1 MTSPTPVFEDPI
13 VFVLGVA
20 RSGTTLLRLML
31 AGHPRLF
38 CPPEMVLAPF
48 ETMAQR
54 HALLERRFWEK
65 GGLRRTFIELEGLDV
80 PAAKQRVA
88 ALSTLGVD
96 EVYALLNQRIGDRVL
111 VDKCPHL
118 CNYPAAIRRLAG
130 WFPGARFLW
139 IVRNPGSVI
148 RSLQNVN
155 MSEALFEGSDYTNA
169 EQLWRGGN
177 QAIASCLAELPE
189 QRWLRIRYEDLVTA
203 PAPTMREVCGLLELD
218 YDDAMIQPYEG
229 DRMRSGPK
237 GARAVGDPNTSTRA
251 RIEPELADRWLT
263 GFDHRS
269 VNAQTKALAASYG
282 YDLDSIPLPGLSEV
296 SRAMA
301 EVLADVAKLEATIDL
316 PDDLHNLEGRRFLL
330 RMLSATVE
338 TFTEYSDPDWPQFH
352 AVIGPTRK
360 MFGDCPDADVVR
372 TRLSLGAGRRY
383 RVSGRIPPGTVYVGC
398 LLHRRGGKIGAHLN
412 DGAIARD
419 ADGRFELLISADELE
434 PLPGVTVLKGE
445 GDETE
450 LVIRQYFG
458 QRSAEPPLKLEVALL
473 ANDPAAPRT
482 AAPLEP
488 NAYAK
493 NLRNAGRMLATIVE
507 RSLMF
512 YKFVTAGGLPIKQF
526 HAGSGERLFPTPDN
540 HYQVCW
546 YRFGPE
552 QAFVVRGKLPQA
564 RYFSLCLY
572 NVWLESFDYTRHAIC
587 LNHTQLQV
595 DANGEFT
602 VVLADSDPGVGNWL
616 DTSGHSAGYILA
628 RSLLLQGDAP
638 ALQTETVWL
647 SELGAGDQPS

>member
-1 MTSPTPVFEDPI
+1 M
-13 VFVLGVA
+13 FVLGVA

-48 ETMAQR
+48 ETMAER

-80 PAAKQRVA
+80 AAAKQRVA
-88 ALSTLGVD
+88 DLTALGVD
-96 EVYALLNQRIGDRVL
+96 DVYRLLNQQIGDRVL

-118 CNYPAAIRRLAG
+118 CNYPSAIRRLGA
-130 WFPGARFLW
+130 WFPNARFLW

-155 MSEALFEGSDYTNA
+155 MSEALFEGSDYTTA

-177 QAIASCLAELPE
+177 QAIAACVAELPKR
-189 QRWLRIRYEDLVTA
+189 RWLRIRYEDLVTA
-203 PAPTMREVCGLLELD
+203 PAPTMREVCGLLELE
-218 YDDAMIQPYEG
+218 YDDALIQPYEG

-251 RIEPELADRWLT
+251 RIEPELADRWLS

-269 VNAQTKALAASYG
+269 VDAQTKALAREYG

-296 SRAMA
+296 SRVMS

-330 RMLSATVE
+330 RMLFATVE
-338 TFTEYSDPDWPQFH
+338 TFTEYSDADWPRFH

-412 DGAIARD
+412 DAAIVRD
-419 ADGRFELLISADELE
+419 ADGRFELLVSAEE
-434 PLPGVTVLKGE
+434 IEAGPGVTALKGE

-458 QRSAEPPLKLEVALL
+458 QREAEAPIELEVELLGEQRIAPPL
-473 ANDPAAPRT
+473 DPDT
-482 AAPLEP
+482 
-488 NAYAK
+488 YAK
-493 NLRNAGRMLATIVE
+493 GLRNAGRMLATIVE

-526 HAGSGERLFPTPDN
+526 HSGSGERLFPTPDN

-546 YRFGPE
+546 YRFGPD

-572 NVWLESFDYTRHAIC
+572 NVWLESFDYTRHQIC
-587 LNHTQLQV
+587 LNHTQIQA
-595 DANGEFT
+595 DSNGEFT
-602 VVLADSDPGVGNWL
+602 VVLCDRDPGVGNWL
-616 DTSGHSAGYILA
+616 DTSGHNAGYILA
-628 RSLLLQGDAP
+628 RSLLHEGDAP
-638 ALQTETVWL
+638 PLRTQTVWM
-647 SELGAGDQPS
+647 SELSDALAGDQAS